1 MTAITALPLTEAVM
15 VALWE
20 DDTVPAVAV
29 KVAVVAAAATVTEA
43 GIVRTVL
50 LSERATAVPPAGAVF
65 DSVTVQV
72 LVPFEFRLVGEQV
85 SEERVTAVT
94 RLTDAVCDAP
104 LSVAVTVAV

>member
-1 MTAITALPLTEAVM
+1 VN
-15 VALWE
+15 
-20 DDTVPAVAV
+20 
-29 KVAVVAAAATVTEA
+29 VAVVAAAATVTEA
-43 GIVRTVL
+43 GVVRTAL
-50 LSERATAVPPAGAVF
+50 LSEIVTAVPPVGAAF

-85 SEERVTAVT
+85 SDEMVIAVT